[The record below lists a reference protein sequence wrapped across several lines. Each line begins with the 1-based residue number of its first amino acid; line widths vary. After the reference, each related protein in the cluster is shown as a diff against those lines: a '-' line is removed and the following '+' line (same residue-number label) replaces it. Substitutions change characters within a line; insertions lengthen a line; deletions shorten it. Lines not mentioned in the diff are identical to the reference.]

1 MSNRRLMRRPAGLAA
16 SVDDGTLGPDA
27 ASAVEENVQ
36 AIKRWEHGVLLAR
49 SRAEQVSDWIACT
62 AGSGAVLLL
71 HVGWFAAWVS
81 VNSA

>member
-49 SRAEQVSDWIACT
+49 SKGRAGQRLDPEMVS
-62 AGSGAVLLL
+62 
-71 HVGWFAAWVS
+71 
-81 VNSA
+81 